1 MSTISPARLHEL
13 WKTID
18 STPASAIAQLG
29 DADLVD
35 WLTEQFD
42 RERSVPTKELN
53 ALRKYL
59 KSRLQLIRDLT
70 LG

>member
-1 MSTISPARLHEL
+1 MSTISPTRLHEL

-18 STPASAIAQLG
+18 NTPASAIAELG

-53 ALRKYL
+53 VLRKYL
-59 KSRLQLIRDLT
+59 ESRLQLIRDLT
-70 LG
+70 MG

>member
-1 MSTISPARLHEL
+1 MPTLSPARLHEL

-18 STPASAIAQLG
+18 KTPASAIAELD
-29 DADLVD
+29 DADLVN
-35 WLTEQFD
+35 WLAEQFN
-42 RERSVPTKELN
+42 RERTVPNKELT

-59 KSRLQLIRDLT
+59 ESRLQLIRDLA